1 MDINAIRTPF
11 PMLPPLGAPKTPPP
25 DGTGPK
31 ETKLGMPDIPLVPG
45 TRIDIDTDSPDG
57 PEPKHARFRIELA
70 VDQDTHQVYG
80 RVIDAVT
87 GREVRELPAKEL
99 RHMAAQIKEMLAPI
113 VNEVA

>member
-11 PMLPPLGAPKTPPP
+11 PVPPPLGAPKTPPS
-25 DGTGPK
+25 GEMGPK
-31 ETKLGMPDIPLVPG
+31 ETKLGMPEIPPVPG
-45 TRIDIDTDSPDG
+45 TRTDNDTDRPDR

-70 VDQDTHQVYG
+70 VDQETHQVYG

-99 RHMAAQIKEMLAPI
+99 RHMAAQIKEMLAPV